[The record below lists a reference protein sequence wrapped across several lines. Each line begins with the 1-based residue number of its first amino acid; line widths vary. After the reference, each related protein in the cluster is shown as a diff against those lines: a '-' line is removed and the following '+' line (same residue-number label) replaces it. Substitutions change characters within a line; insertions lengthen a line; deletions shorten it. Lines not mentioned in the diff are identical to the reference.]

1 MNKKLEGEDFGVLL
15 PFISDTNVTDIDYN
29 GRCLWV
35 TDLKKGRIKTDIEV
49 TKEFIDKFTHR
60 IANLV
65 NKPFNRVN
73 SVLEA
78 QTENLRIS
86 IVHESV
92 AVTGR
97 SICIRKS
104 MPVVRNT
111 IDSMI
116 DSNFCQPEILSLL
129 INCVHARMNIAF
141 CGEPGVGKTECS
153 KFFTQFIPA
162 NQRVITIED
171 NLEMHFH
178 EINPENDCVE
188 LQIGDE
194 LSYTDAIKLCLRQN
208 PKWIMLSEAR
218 STEVKY
224 LLEQW
229 STGINGFTTLH
240 LDDLRNLPDRIMNMI
255 ERSKDAERLENNI
268 YEFIHVGVLI
278 RQREGDQGLE
288 RYMDQVCFY
297 DRNDYGN
304 SIYLVLNE
312 AKMLS
317 QELPRNIQTRLNRA
331 GIEYPFWCPET
342 ASNFPV
348 ELDMDII
355 REKEKRER
363 EEEETW
369 RKKRKKREFLR
380 S

>member
-15 PFISDTNVTDIDYN
+15 PYIENENITDIDYN
-29 GRCLWV
+29 GTSLWV
-35 TDLKKGRIKTDIEV
+35 TDLSKGRIKTDIEI
-49 TKEFIDKFTHR
+49 TKEFTDKFTHR

-65 NKPFNRVN
+65 NKPFNRMN

-104 MPVVRNT
+104 LPVVRNT
-111 IDSMI
+111 IDSMV
-116 DSNFCQPEILSLL
+116 DSNFCTPEILSLL
-129 INCVHARMNIAF
+129 INCVRARMNIAF

-153 KFFTQFIPA
+153 KFFTQFIPS

-178 EINPENDCVE
+178 KINPENDCVE
-188 LQIGDE
+188 LQVGSE

-255 ERSKDAERLENNI
+255 GRAKDADRLENNI
-268 YEFIHVGVLI
+268 YEFIHVGVLV
-278 RQREGDQGLE
+278 RQREGEKGIE
-288 RYMDQVCFY
+288 RYIDQVCFY

-312 AKMLS
+312 AKMAS
-317 QELPRNIQTRLNRA
+317 QELPRNIQMRLKRA
-331 GIEYPFWCPET
+331 GIEHPFWCKET

-348 ELDMDII
+348 ELNEEII
-355 REKEKRER
+355 KEIEKRER

-369 RKKRKKREFLR
+369 RRKRKRKESSRC
-380 S
+380 

>member
-1 MNKKLEGEDFGVLL
+1 MNKKLREEDFGVLF
-15 PFISDTNVTDIDYN
+15 PFIKDRNVTDIDYN
-29 GRCLWV
+29 GTSLWI
-35 TDLKKGRIKTDIEV
+35 TDLRKGRYRVDTEIS
-49 TKEFIDKFTHR
+49 KEFIEKFTHR

-65 NKPFNRVN
+65 NRSFNRMN
-73 SVLEA
+73 DVLEA
-78 QTENLRIS
+78 QTDDLRIS
-86 IVHESV
+86 IVHESA

-104 MPVVRNT
+104 LPEVRNT
-111 IDSMI
+111 IGSLLDN
-116 DSNFCQPEILSLL
+116 NFCPVEILSLL
-129 INCVHARMNIAF
+129 INCVKARMNMAF

-178 EINPENDCVE
+178 KINPENDCVE
-188 LQIGDE
+188 LQVSDE
-194 LSYTDAIKLCLRQN
+194 MTYTDAIKLCLRQN

-255 ERSKDAERLENNI
+255 EQGKDADRLENNI

-278 RQREGDQGLE
+278 RQKEGEKGIR
-288 RYMDQVCFY
+288 RYMDQMCFY
-297 DRNDYGN
+297 DRSDGKN
-304 SIYLVLNE
+304 SVYMLMNE
-312 AKMLS
+312 GKFIS
-317 QELPRNIQTRLNRA
+317 KELPSNIKIRLKRA
-331 GIEYPFWCPET
+331 GVQDAFWCEDT
-342 ASNFPV
+342 AAYFPAD
-348 ELDMDII
+348 LDMDIV
-355 REKEKRER
+355 REGSRR
-363 EEEETW
+363 W
-369 RKKRKKREFLR
+369 DKRKKK
-380 S
+380 

>member
-1 MNKKLEGEDFGVLL
+1 MDKKLREEDFGVFL
-15 PFISDTNVTDIDYN
+15 PFVQEKSVTDIDYN
-29 GRCLWV
+29 GKDLWV
-35 TDLKKGRIKTDIEV
+35 TDLKKGRYRADVKV
-49 TKEFIDKFTHR
+49 PQEFIEKFTHR

-65 NKPFNRVN
+65 NKSFNRMN
-73 SVLEA
+73 DVLEA
-78 QTENLRIS
+78 QTEELRIS
-86 IVHESV
+86 IVHESA

-104 MPVVRNT
+104 LPEVRST
-111 IDSMI
+111 IDTMMV
-116 DSNFCQPEILSLL
+116 NGFCPVEILSLL
-129 INCVHARMNIAF
+129 INCVRARMNIAF

-153 KFFTQFIPA
+153 KFFTQFIPK

-178 EINPENDCVE
+178 KINPENDCVE
-188 LQIGDE
+188 LQVSNE

-255 ERSKDAERLENNI
+255 GRAKDADRLENNI

-278 RQREGDQGLE
+278 RQREGENGIE
-288 RYMDQVCFY
+288 RYMDQMCFY
-297 DRNDYGN
+297 DRAGGEN
-304 SIYLVLNE
+304 SIYMLLNE
-312 AKMLS
+312 EKLIS
-317 QELPRNIQTRLNRA
+317 KELPENIRVRLQRA
-331 GIEYPFWCPET
+331 GIEDAFWCPDT
-342 ASNFPV
+342 ASYFPLN
-348 ELDMDII
+348 LDMGLI
-355 REKEKRER
+355 KEGA
-363 EEEETW
+363 
-369 RKKRKKREFLR
+369 
-380 S
+380 